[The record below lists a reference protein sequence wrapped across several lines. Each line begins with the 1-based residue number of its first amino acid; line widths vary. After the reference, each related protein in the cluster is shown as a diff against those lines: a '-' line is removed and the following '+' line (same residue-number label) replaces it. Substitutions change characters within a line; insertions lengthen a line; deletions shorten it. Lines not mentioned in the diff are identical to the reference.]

1 LQTLVRAAIRPDEQI
16 HFGGHGKPIQSTG
29 GEGTCRDDHA
39 PAGMVFDIAGR
50 VDAKH
55 SQSISINM
63 AKVKSFGERIADA
76 LVEDGLLTTKQIEEL
91 LEQQKKEGARLI
103 KLIIDKAYVSDQ
115 DLAVSMGRVLNVPPV
130 NLARIAI
137 PPEIFELLPR
147 DTAYNHKVI
156 PVSRLENKLFLAM
169 ADPLNVLALDDV
181 KRLTRLE
188 ITPLIASEK
197 AILEKLNAIDASKS
211 SSMEDIIED
220 AAKQREADEEAGTIE
235 NIREAVEDVNLD
247 RLAAST
253 EEAPVIKLANLI
265 VLQAIKDR
273 ASDIHLEPFE
283 KTVRLRYRV
292 DGVLID
298 ATPPPKQMQLAL
310 ASRFKIMSNLDI
322 AERRL
327 PQDGRMRVKVS
338 GRDFDL
344 RVSVLPTVHGEKIV
358 LRVLDKTNLSA
369 SVDKLGLDPETFKQF
384 RNAIDAPHGLI
395 LVTGPT
401 GSGKTT
407 TLYSAL
413 NELNNPIYNIV
424 TVEDPVEFQIA
435 GINQVPTKKEIGLTF
450 ASALRSILRQD
461 PDIIMIGE
469 IRDTETAEIAI
480 EAALTGHQVLST
492 MHCNDAPGAIA
503 RLDDMGIAPFLIS
516 SSVIL
521 SCAQRLIRRICS
533 HCKEPVTYPPKMFE
547 DLGIDPAMFAG
558 MQLFRGHGCERCKNS
573 GYAGRMAIIEAMTMS
588 DQIRKLIIARANT
601 RELAK
606 VAISQGMRT
615 LRMAALDRARDGV
628 STLEQVLVMTSSH

>member
-1 LQTLVRAAIRPDEQI
+1 
-16 HFGGHGKPIQSTG
+16 
-29 GEGTCRDDHA
+29 
-39 PAGMVFDIAGR
+39 
-50 VDAKH
+50 
-55 SQSISINM
+55 M

-76 LVEDGLLTTKQIEEL
+76 LVEDGLLTAGQIEEL

-103 KLIIDKAYVSDQ
+103 KLIVDKSYVSEQ
-115 DLAVSMGRVLNVPPV
+115 DLAVSMGRVLNVPPI
-130 NLARIAI
+130 NLARVSI
-137 PPEIFELLPR
+137 PPEIVELLPR
-147 DTAYNHKVI
+147 DTAHNYKVV

-169 ADPLNVLALDDV
+169 ADPLNVLAIDDV
-181 KRLTRLE
+181 KRITKLE
-188 ITPLIASEK
+188 IAPLIASEK
-197 AILEKLNAIDASKS
+197 AIIDKLNAFDAAKGG
-211 SSMEDIIED
+211 SMEDIIQD
-220 AAKQREADEEAGTIE
+220 AQKQNEADADADTIE
-235 NIREAVEDVNLD
+235 AVKEGIEEVNLD
-247 RLAAST
+247 QLAASS

-265 VLQAIKDR
+265 IVQAIKDR

-283 KTVRLRYRV
+283 KNMRLRYRV
-292 DGVLID
+292 DGVLMD

-310 ASRFKIMSNLDI
+310 ASRFKIMSSLDI

-327 PQDGRMRVKVS
+327 PQDGRMRVRVS
-338 GRDFDL
+338 GKDFDL
-344 RVSVLPTVHGEKIV
+344 RVSVMPTVHGEKIV
-358 LRVLDKTNLSA
+358 LRVLDKSNLTA
-369 SVDKLGLDPETFKQF
+369 SIDKLGLDSETFKQF
-384 RNAIDAPHGLI
+384 KSAIDAPHGLI

-424 TVEDPVEFQIA
+424 TVEDPVEFQVP

-450 ASALRSILRQD
+450 ANALRSILRQD

-521 SCAQRLIRRICS
+521 SCAQRLMRRICS

-547 DLGIDPAMFAG
+547 DLGIDPALFSGA
-558 MQLFRGHGCERCKNS
+558 QLYRGRGCDRCKNS
-573 GYAGRMAIIEAMTMS
+573 GYAGRMAIIEAMTIT

-601 RELAK
+601 RELGK

-615 LRMAALDRARDGV
+615 LRMVGLDRAREGI
-628 STLEQVLVMTSSH
+628 STLEQVLMITSAH

>member
-1 LQTLVRAAIRPDEQI
+1 
-16 HFGGHGKPIQSTG
+16 
-29 GEGTCRDDHA
+29 
-39 PAGMVFDIAGR
+39 
-50 VDAKH
+50 
-55 SQSISINM
+55 M
-63 AKVKSFGERIADA
+63 AKIKSFAERIADA
-76 LVEDGLLTTKQIEEL
+76 LVEDGLLSPNQIEEL
-91 LEQQKKEGARLI
+91 LDRQKKEGARLV
-103 KLIIDKAYVSDQ
+103 KLLIDKDKQYVSPD
-115 DLAVSMGRVLNVPPV
+115 DLAVSMGRVLNVSPI
-130 NLARIAI
+130 NLTRLNIL
-137 PPEIFELLPR
+137 PEVVDLVPR
-147 DTAYNHKVI
+147 DTAHNHKVI
-156 PVSRLENKLFLAM
+156 PVSRLDNRLFLAM

-181 KRLTRLE
+181 KRITKLE

-197 AILEKLNAIDASKS
+197 AITDKLNAIDATKTG
-211 SSMEDIIED
+211 SMEDIIQD
-220 AAKQREADEEAGTIE
+220 AQKRSDAEGEADTIE
-235 NIREAVEDVNLD
+235 SIRESRDEVNLD
-247 RLAAST
+247 QLAASS

-283 KTVRLRYRV
+283 KVMRLRYRI
-292 DGVLID
+292 DGVLLD
-298 ATPPPKQMQLAL
+298 ATPPPKQLQLAL

-358 LRVLDKTNLSA
+358 LRVLDKSNLSA
-369 SVDKLGLDPETFKQF
+369 SLDKLGLDDGTFKQF
-384 RNAIDAPHGLI
+384 KNAIDAPHGLI

-413 NELNNPIYNIV
+413 NELNNPQWNII
-424 TVEDPVEFQIA
+424 TVEDPVEFQIP
-435 GINQVPTKKEIGLTF
+435 GINQVPTKKDIGLSF
-450 ASALRSILRQD
+450 ANALRSILRQD

-503 RLDDMGIAPFLIS
+503 RLDDMGITPFLIS

-521 SCAQRLIRRICS
+521 SCAQRLMRRICS
-533 HCKEPVTYPPKMFE
+533 HCKEPVTYPAKMFE
-547 DLGIDPAMFAG
+547 DLGMDPVVFDG
-558 MQLFRGHGCERCKNS
+558 VQLFRGRGCDRCKNS
-573 GYAGRMAIIEAMTMS
+573 GYVGRMAIIEAMTIT
-588 DQIRKLIIARANT
+588 DQIRKLIISRAST
-601 RELAK
+601 REMAKLA
-606 VAISQGMRT
+606 VNQGMRT
-615 LRMAALDRARDGV
+615 LRMVALDRARDGI
-628 STLEQVLVMTSSH
+628 STLEQVMLGTSAY

>member
-1 LQTLVRAAIRPDEQI
+1 
-16 HFGGHGKPIQSTG
+16 
-29 GEGTCRDDHA
+29 
-39 PAGMVFDIAGR
+39 
-50 VDAKH
+50 
-55 SQSISINM
+55 M
-63 AKVKSFGERIADA
+63 AKIKSFAERIADV
-76 LVEDGLLTTKQIEEL
+76 LVEDGLLSANQIEEL
-91 LEQQKKEGARLI
+91 LERQKKEGARLV
-103 KLIIDKAYVSDQ
+103 KLLVDKDKQYVSPD
-115 DLAVSMGRVLNVPPV
+115 DLAVSMGRVLGVSPINLTRINIAPEVVELVP
-130 NLARIAI
+130 R
-137 PPEIFELLPR
+137 E
-147 DTAYNHKVI
+147 TAHNHKVV
-156 PVSRLENKLFLAM
+156 PVSRLDNRLYLAM
-169 ADPLNVLALDDV
+169 ADPLNVMALDDV
-181 KRLTRLE
+181 KRVTKLE
-188 ITPLIASEK
+188 IFPLIASEK
-197 AILEKLNAIDASKS
+197 AITDKLNAIDAAKTG
-211 SSMEDIIED
+211 SMEDIIED
-220 AAKQREADEEAGTIE
+220 AKKRSDAEAGEGDTIESVREAMDE
-235 NIREAVEDVNLD
+235 VNLD
-247 RLAAST
+247 QLAASS

-283 KTVRLRYRV
+283 KVMRLRYRI
-292 DGVLID
+292 DGVLLD

-358 LRVLDKTNLSA
+358 LRVLDKSNLSA
-369 SVDKLGLDPETFKQF
+369 SLDKLGLDEGTFRQF
-384 RNAIDAPHGLI
+384 KSAIDAPHGLI

-413 NELNNPIYNIV
+413 NELNNPQLNII
-424 TVEDPVEFQIA
+424 TVEDPVEFQIP
-435 GINQVPTKKEIGLTF
+435 GINQVPTKKDIGLSF
-450 ASALRSILRQD
+450 ANALRSILRQD

-521 SCAQRLIRRICS
+521 SCAQRLMRRICS
-533 HCKEPVTYPPKMFE
+533 HCKEPVTYPAKMYE
-547 DLGIDPAMFAG
+547 DLGIDPVVFDG
-558 MQLFRGHGCERCKNS
+558 VQLFRGRGCDRCKNS
-573 GYAGRMAIIEAMTMS
+573 GYVGRMAIIEAMTIT
-588 DQIRKLIIARANT
+588 DQIRKLIISRAST
-601 RELAK
+601 HEMAKLA
-606 VAISQGMRT
+606 VNQGMHT
-615 LRMAALDRARDGV
+615 LRMVALDRAREGI
-628 STLEQVLVMTSSH
+628 STLEQVMVGTSAY